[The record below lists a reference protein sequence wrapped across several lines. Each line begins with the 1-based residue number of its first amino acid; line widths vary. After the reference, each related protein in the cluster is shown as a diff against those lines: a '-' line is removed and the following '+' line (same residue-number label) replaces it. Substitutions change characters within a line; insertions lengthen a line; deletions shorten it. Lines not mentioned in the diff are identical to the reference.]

1 VIYEATLK
9 LEGSEMAEEL
19 ARKELI
25 RKPSLQAL
33 DQLFQAR
40 AMNSKHKEQD
50 IQLIQQTVRNAIGNR
65 RLFTCSGCGFKA
77 KQHHW
82 QCPACNDWEA
92 LPSEPTEMNEIS

>member
-9 LEGSEMAEEL
+9 LQGSEMAEEL

-65 RLFTCSGCGFKA
+65 RLFICSSCGFKA

-82 QCPACNDWEA
+82 QCPACNAWES
-92 LPSEPTEMNEIS
+92 LPSEPTEINEIN